1 VRNGVDYSFRRKV
14 TKLAWAVFGKVKDV
28 INYAKKPVLAH
39 FCTFL
44 TRKALPWVIDLILAD
59 RGSFLDNYL
68 LHLFTESNRFFKQST
83 MNHNNKIIVANSKIN
98 FARVNRTYCVD
109 RLRDAS
115 KRRDTKQTTN
125 KIRYFHLTSGKY
137 PGCVHGGLHL
147 TPANYVSE
155 ASNRICNVA
164 EQINE

>member
-1 VRNGVDYSFRRKV
+1 MLIIRFLPVRNGVDYSFRRKV

-39 FCTFL
+39 FSTFL

-68 LHLFTESNRFFKQST
+68 LHLFTESNRFANKVLT

-98 FARVNRTYCVD
+98 FARVNRTVI
-109 RLRDAS
+109 AS
-115 KRRDTKQTTN
+115 IDCEMRRREEIRNKPQTK
-125 KIRYFHLTSGKY
+125 
-137 PGCVHGGLHL
+137 
-147 TPANYVSE
+147 
-155 ASNRICNVA
+155 
-164 EQINE
+164 